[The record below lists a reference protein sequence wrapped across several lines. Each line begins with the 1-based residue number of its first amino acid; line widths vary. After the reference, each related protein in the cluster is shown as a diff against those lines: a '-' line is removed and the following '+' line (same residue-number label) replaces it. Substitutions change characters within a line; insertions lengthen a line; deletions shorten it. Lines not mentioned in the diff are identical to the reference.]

1 MMTTDFTCPTYLAD
15 HADAF
20 HQNPHGTNHT
30 WFKSAKFGLFL
41 HWGLYSYYG
50 ENCPYIFKHS
60 VPPPEY
66 KKTME
71 HFTGEGFDADFIT
84 DLALEAEMSYITL
97 VTRHHDSFSL
107 WDSQVSE
114 FAKGY
119 NSKVAPMGRDVVREL
134 SEQCAK
140 KGLAFFL
147 YYSYGLDWVHP
158 AFPTEESGIIRA
170 PKRLEG
176 YHTWKEGEGNGEYV
190 QFMHDQLTELLTQYG
205 PIAGM
210 WFDPISSVYQRPD
223 LFPVEQSYE
232 LVRSLQPHALISF
245 KNGATG
251 TEDYI
256 SPEVRISN
264 AAHKWLDKGRA
275 TPEYKARVLAYWE
288 DVLSNGLKEFC
299 GRMESKGWGY
309 AKETDRVDAD
319 EVMRRLAY
327 ARSQNSNMLLN
338 TGPLPNGSLHPEAVS
353 TLKEVGRR
361 IRSEGWPEGEASVN
375 ESVLTVE

>member
-1 MMTTDFTCPTYLAD
+1 MNCPSYLKD
-15 HADAF
+15 HAEAF
-20 HQNPHGTNHT
+20 AEDPHAANLA
-30 WFKSAKFGLFL
+30 WFKQAKFGLFL
-41 HWGLYSYYG
+41 HWGLYSHYG
-50 ENCPYIFKHS
+50 ENCPYIFKHNI
-60 VPPPEY
+60 PPPEY
-66 KKTME
+66 KRTME
-71 HFTGEGFDADFIT
+71 QFSGEGFDADFIT
-84 DLALEAEMSYITL
+84 DLALEAEMTYVTL

-107 WDSQVSE
+107 WDTQVSE

-119 NSKVAPMGRDVVREL
+119 NSMVAPMGRDVVAEL

-147 YYSYGLDWVHP
+147 YYSNGLGWVHP

-176 YHTWKEGEGNGEYV
+176 YHSWQEGEGNAEYM
-190 QFMHDQLTELLTQYG
+190 QFRHDQLRELLTNYG
-205 PIAGM
+205 HIAGM

-264 AAHKWLDKGRA
+264 AAHQWLDKGRA

-288 DVLSNGLKEFC
+288 DVLANGLKEFC

-327 ARSQNSNMLLN
+327 AHGQDSNMLLN
-338 TGPLPNGSLHPEAVS
+338 TGPLPDGSLHPSAVE

-361 IRSEGWPEGEASVN
+361 IRADGWPEGEADVN